1 MERPAGSGMEGEE
14 RRGGRRRQKGK
25 AEHLVVLPEGARSF
39 EEATLASPRPL
50 KKIRSPDRLG
60 RSSNPTTPAS
70 SPKPIFPFACEDAQ
84 SLPYSSALRLS
95 GTGQLLQQQQQMI
108 SFSQGHPYP
117 IRGHLASP
125 LFMAEGTAAATATAA
140 GQQQQMYQE
149 QLLKFW
155 SEALNLSP
163 RGNLAMMGRLVG
175 QEAAARRAAVASM
188 YPGLFRAAP
197 MLASHA
203 PAPAKL
209 YRGVRQRHW
218 GKWVAEIRMPKTR
231 TRLWLGTFDTAE
243 DAALAYDREAFK
255 LRGENAR
262 LNFPNLFLG
271 KGGSA
276 GASSSQEAPSCS
288 SSSSA
293 PATHEASKQPLQPQA
308 QSNTPIPPAAPPIT
322 DTSSA
327 AMGNYDLA
335 SVVGTEAAHPPGD
348 MVWGDA
354 DETWFNTWGPGSPVW
369 DDIDGANS
377 LLFPSQ
383 LTSIAET
390 DVEYSNHTAPLT
402 LPPPPTAP
410 SHSPLFFTWK
420 E

>member
-14 RRGGRRRQKGK
+14 RRGDGRRHKGK
-25 AEHLVVLPEGARSF
+25 AQQKLVVLPEGARSF
-39 EEATLASPRPL
+39 EEAAPASPRPL

-60 RSSNPTTPAS
+60 RSSDPTTPAS
-70 SPKPIFPFACEDAQ
+70 SPKPIFPFAYEDAQ
-84 SLPYSSALRLS
+84 SLPNSSALRLS
-95 GTGQLLQQQQQMI
+95 ATGLLLQQQQMI

-117 IRGHLASP
+117 IRGHLPSP
-125 LFMAEGTAAATATAA
+125 LFMAEGTAAATAA

-163 RGNLAMMGRLVG
+163 RGNLAMMGRLAG

-197 MLASHA
+197 MFASPA

-218 GKWVAEIRMPKTR
+218 GKWVAEIRMPKNR

-255 LRGENAR
+255 LRGESAR

-276 GASSSQEAPSCS
+276 GANSSKEAPPCS
-288 SSSSA
+288 SFSSA
-293 PATHEASKQPLQPQA
+293 PATHETSKQPPQPQA
-308 QSNTPIPPAAPPIT
+308 QSNTPIPPVAPPIT

-327 AMGNYDLA
+327 AMGNYDLS
-335 SVVGTEAAHPPGD
+335 SVVGTAAAHPPGD

-354 DETWFNTWGPGSPVW
+354 EEAWFNTWGPGSPVW
-369 DDIDGANS
+369 DDIDGANT

-390 DVEYSNHTAPLT
+390 DEEYSNNPAPLP
-402 LPPPPTAP
+402 LPPPSTAP